1 MSPLSQHT
9 PQEDLPPDHSCYF
22 TCYVE
27 KETGNVFFR
36 CGWGQDELDIEN
48 FAFMLTQI
56 NSGQFEESILEE
68 IGSQCEE
75 SENNDLVAFSALYDS
90 LSFDLKKSKL
100 VVEPTEVDFK

>member
-9 PQEDLPPDHSCYF
+9 PQEDLSPDDSCYF

-27 KETGNVFFR
+27 KETGNIFFR
-36 CGWGQDELDIEN
+36 CGWGQDALDIEN
-48 FAFMLTQI
+48 FAFMLMQI

-68 IGSQCEE
+68 IRSQCEG
-75 SENNDLVAFSALYDS
+75 SGNDDLVAFSTLYSS
-90 LSFDLKKSKL
+90 LNSDLKKSKL